1 MQIKNT
7 NLDCLTTAFLSDNIE
22 QTEKYLGKFNITIKN
37 PDGTY
42 KPFNEVMDQIY
53 ALYVE

>member
-7 NLDCLTTAFLSDNIE
+7 DLHCLTTAFLSDNIE
-22 QTEKYLGKFNITIKN
+22 QTEEYLNKLNITVKN

-42 KPFNEVMDQIY
+42 KPFNEVMEQIC
-53 ALYVE
+53 ALSVQ

>member
-7 NLDCLTTAFLSDNIE
+7 DLHCLATAFLSDNIE
-22 QTEKYLGKFNITIKN
+22 QTEEYLGKLNITIKN

-53 ALYVE
+53 VLFVE

>member
-7 NLDCLTTAFLSDNIE
+7 DLHCLKTAFLSDNIE

-37 PDGTY
+37 L
-42 KPFNEVMDQIY
+42 F
-53 ALYVE
+53 L

>member
-7 NLDCLTTAFLSDNIE
+7 DLHYLVTAFLSDNIE
-22 QTEKYLGKFNITIKN
+22 QTEEYLGKFNITIKN

-53 ALYVE
+53 ALSVE